1 MIIINECKAIVSGSP
16 ESILTDLTLVI
27 RSAREH
33 LRDKLPCLDADNLVR
48 EAIRMG
54 MMPDKDLE
62 KVLDDQ
68 RKKILGE
75 E

>member
-54 MMPDKDLE
+54 MMPDKPMDAN
-62 KVLDDQ
+62 
-68 RKKILGE
+68 RMARGNGI
-75 E
+75 